1 MIAVG
6 TMTASEVPL
15 ATTGDKPSTN
25 IMTGTMMT
33 PPPMPSSPAS
43 TPATTPVATST
54 TPDPK
59 VSACCVAVSSSN
71 TKRAAETA
79 STPANPSDN
88 NRLGARANHAVP
100 ISVPTSDPTVS
111 AIAAPTST

>member
-6 TMTASEVPL
+6 TMTASDVPL
-15 ATTGDKPSTN
+15 AITGDSPSTS
-25 IMTGTMMT
+25 IITGTMMT

-54 TPDPK
+54 APDPR

-71 TKRAAETA
+71 TKRTAETA
-79 STPANPSDN
+79 STLAKASDN
-88 NRLGARANHAVP
+88 IRLGARANHAVP
-100 ISVPTSDPTVS
+100 NTVPTNEPAVS